1 MVRCEFCSKPATGL
15 CPATRLL
22 GDPDV
27 EAAWEQGLAAMCAR
41 CWKVL
46 IDAGTVGKKRKGS
59 DERWWLGHDV
69 GKKKAEQSVR
79 VSPCYRRER

>member
-1 MVRCEFCSKPATGL
+1 VVRCEFCSKRATGL

>member
-1 MVRCEFCSKPATGL
+1 
-15 CPATRLL
+15 L